1 MTVKKTLWLGVVALA
16 FGQPAFARANTE
28 IAPPVPL
35 DYIRTTP
42 EVQLSVNASVKS
54 APDKASFST
63 GVETIAVSAKMAIE
77 KNAEKMRAV
86 VAQMKAMGIAEKDIQ
101 TSALSLSRE
110 TTYDAKTRQRRFKGY
125 RVSNTVTGSLV
136 DFSKL
141 GALLDALVT
150 NGATEFSGPEFSL
163 SDPEPA
169 KNQARDKAWATAMKQ
184 AEYQARKGGY
194 SRVKV
199 VRVTEDIQVS
209 TMGYPNSALMA
220 GYAADAAA
228 GAAESDGYTEVQGG
242 EISTDVNLNITFEM
256 IP

>member
-1 MTVKKTLWLGVVALA
+1 L
-16 FGQPAFARANTE
+16 ARAE
-28 IAPPVPL
+28 KSEVAVPSAPE
-35 DYIRTTP
+35 YYHTTP
-42 EVQLSVNASVKS
+42 EIQLSVNASVKS

-63 GVETIAVSAKMAIE
+63 GVETIAASAKQAIE

-86 VAQMKAMGIAEKDIQ
+86 VGQMKAIGIAEKDIQ

-110 TTYDAKTRQRRFKGY
+110 YTYDSKTSRRRFKGY
-125 RVSNTVTGSLV
+125 RVSNTVTGSLT

-141 GALLDALVT
+141 GELLDALVT

-184 AEYQARKGGY
+184 AEYHVRKAGY

-199 VRVTEDIQVS
+199 VRVSEDIQVS
-209 TMGYPNSALMA
+209 TPYADVA
-220 GYAADAAA
+220 YAADAAA
-228 GAAESDGYTEVQGG
+228 GAAAAEAVADYTEVQGG
-242 EISTDVNLNITFEM
+242 EISTEINLNITFEM

>member
-1 MTVKKTLWLGVVALA
+1 
-16 FGQPAFARANTE
+16 
-28 IAPPVPL
+28 VPEL
-35 DYIRTTP
+35 YHTTP
-42 EVQLSVNASVKS
+42 EIQLSVNASVKS

-63 GVETIAVSAKMAIE
+63 GVETIAASAKMAID

-110 TTYDAKTRQRRFKGY
+110 YSYDAKTSRKRFKGY

-136 DFSKL
+136 DFSRL
-141 GALLDALVT
+141 GELLDALVT
-150 NGATEFSGPEFSL
+150 NGATDFSGPEFSL

-169 KNQARDKAWATAMKQ
+169 KNQARDKAWATAIKQ
-184 AEYQARKGGY
+184 AEYHARKAGY
-194 SRVKV
+194 AKVKV

-209 TMGYPNSALMA
+209 TSLYPDSPNVAYVAEAVGS
-220 GYAADAAA
+220 AADAS
-228 GAAESDGYTEVQGG
+228 AESYTEVQGG

-256 IP
+256 TP